1 MPPHALNLAVTR
13 MFNFP
18 PVLCFPIPNAR
29 RKAFQV
35 SEEVKGIVK
44 IFKEVAKPDAP
55 GITKREFRSIFFKRD
70 PANRHRV
77 DTKLEDEICSDMFRI
92 LDKKGE
98 GYVTLEDLLKHFIPR
113 KQVLWKP
120 FL

>member
-1 MPPHALNLAVTR
+1 
-13 MFNFP
+13 
-18 PVLCFPIPNAR
+18 
-29 RKAFQV
+29 V

-55 GITKREFRSIFFKRD
+55 GITKREFRRIFFKRD

-120 FL
+120 FLYFNEINFAVLYIVNVQNKVGPHT